1 MKRIFILFLSSVTFS
16 QCTLDNGNPPP
27 IEYTDYDLLYSYE
40 DVNMRY
46 VKLHVIDFFK
56 QIALGAEYGHT
67 VKFTKK
73 WNTPMRLYL
82 AGEKNLALENEL
94 EQVIHSINALME
106 ADFYVERVMD
116 SLDSNF
122 YVYLGGKQGFIDRFP
137 NNSSLVEDNQGLVTV
152 HLNEKHEII
161 QGEVFVDL
169 YRTSLAEQQHLLWEE
184 ITQGLGL
191 LNDIP
196 YYPQSIFYQNHSVI
210 TEYMQNDKEVIRLLY
225 HPKMVSGLDEEAAD
239 LVARTIFGL

>member
-1 MKRIFILFLSSVTFS
+1 
-16 QCTLDNGNPPP
+16 
-27 IEYTDYDLLYSYE
+27 
-40 DVNMRY
+40 
-46 VKLHVIDFFK
+46 
-56 QIALGAEYGHT
+56 
-67 VKFTKK
+67 
-73 WNTPMRLYL
+73 MRLYL

-106 ADFYVERVMD
+106 DDFYVERVMD

-161 QGEVFVDL
+161 HGEVFVDL

-210 TEYMQNDKEVIRLLY
+210 TEYMRNDKEVIRLLY
-225 HPKMVSGLDEEAAD
+225 HPKMISGLDEEAVD